1 MQQVATYETVV
12 RACESLKN
20 EGQKISG
27 RAVLAISGGSLGTVL
42 GHIKEW
48 RQNAAQTPT
57 NLPAEIPTELQS
69 AILRALG
76 FAQDEAASKLKEAI
90 DQAGARESEALDGL
104 TLAENRIEDLTT
116 ELTEVRSQ
124 ADKDRQEFE
133 KIQAVL
139 TEKAES
145 LTQRTQDLEIE
156 RKQLIET
163 AEASRTETA
172 KALLQIERADQ
183 ASSKAEARVQALES
197 ELKRI
202 LEEKIVAEKAQA
214 VAEQR
219 STDQA
224 ESLEDIRATLAEL
237 KTDSKSAI
245 AEQKLEILELRKQN
259 AALEK
264 QIAGLHAG
272 KASGPNVVVEG
283 GEKPN
288 SEVIK

>member
-1 MQQVATYETVV
+1 MQQVATYETVI
-12 RACESLKN
+12 RACESLKS

-27 RAVLAISGGSLGTVL
+27 RAVLAITGGSLGTVL

-48 RQNAAQTPT
+48 RKNAAQTPT
-57 NLPAEIPTELQS
+57 NLPAEIPAELQ
-69 AILRALG
+69 AAVLRALG
-76 FAQDEAASKLKEAI
+76 FAQDEAAAKMKEAI
-90 DQAGARESEALDGL
+90 EQAGARESEALDGL
-104 TLAENRIEDLTT
+104 TLAEGRIEDLTT
-116 ELTEVRSQ
+116 ELMEVRSQ
-124 ADKDRQEFE
+124 ANKDRQEFE

-139 TEKAES
+139 TEKVAS
-145 LTQRTQDLEIE
+145 LTQRTQDLETE

-172 KALLQIERADQ
+172 KALLQIDRADQ
-183 ASSKAEARVQALES
+183 ASSKAEAQVQKLES
-197 ELKRI
+197 ELERI

-224 ESLEDIRATLAEL
+224 ETLKEIRTTLAEV

-245 AEQKLEILELRKQN
+245 AEQKQEILELRKQN

-272 KASGPNVVVEG
+272 ND
-283 GEKPN
+283 
-288 SEVIK
+288 

>member
-1 MQQVATYETVV
+1 MLQVATYETVV
-12 RACESLKN
+12 RACESLKS
-20 EGQKISG
+20 EGQKVTG

-57 NLPAEIPTELQS
+57 NLPSEIPAELQA

-76 FAQDEAASKLKEAI
+76 FAQDEAAAKLNEAI
-90 DQAGARESEALDGL
+90 EQSGARESEALDGL

-139 TEKAES
+139 AEKIDS
-145 LTQRTQDLEIE
+145 LTQRTQDLETE

-183 ASSKAEARVQALES
+183 ASSKAEAQVQKLES
-197 ELKRI
+197 ELKQI

-214 VAEQR
+214 VAEQK
-219 STDQA
+219 SADQA
-224 ESLEDIRATLAEL
+224 ETLEEVRATLTEL
-237 KTDSKSAI
+237 KTDSKSTI
-245 AEQKLEILELRKQN
+245 AEQEKEILELRKQKDE
-259 AALEK
+259 LEK
-264 QIAGLHAG
+264 
-272 KASGPNVVVEG
+272 
-283 GEKPN
+283 
-288 SEVIK
+288 

>member
-12 RACESLKN
+12 RACESLKS
-20 EGQKISG
+20 EGQKVTG
-27 RAVLAISGGSLGTVL
+27 RAVLAITGGSLGTVL

-48 RQNAAQTPT
+48 RQNAAQTPA
-57 NLPAEIPTELQS
+57 NLPSEIPVELQA

-76 FAQDEAASKLKEAI
+76 FAQDEAAAKLNEAI
-90 DQAGARESEALDGL
+90 EQASARESEALDGL
-104 TLAENRIEDLTT
+104 NLAESRIEALTT

-133 KIQAVL
+133 KVQAVL
-139 TEKAES
+139 TEKIDS
-145 LTQRTQDLEIE
+145 LTKRTQDLEIE

-172 KALLQIERADQ
+172 KALLQIDRADQ
-183 ASSKAEARVQALES
+183 ASSKAEARVQELES

-202 LEEKIVAEKAQA
+202 LHEKIVAEKAQA

-224 ESLEDIRATLAEL
+224 ETLEEIRRTLAEL

-245 AEQKLEILELRKQN
+245 AEQKQEILDLKTEK

-264 QIAGLHAG
+264 QIAGLHAK
-272 KASGPNVVVEG
+272 KA
-283 GEKPN
+283 
-288 SEVIK
+288 